1 LSPRP
6 AVSRDDA
13 TARQFLKA
21 ATQLI
26 DAYLDDQSGG
36 ERPARLRS
44 IHFPAA
50 LEWLRTEDVIR
61 MAAGERGDRGERGER
76 GDGGGGGER
85 GDGGERRTGPSRK
98 AFFNRW
104 RTREEFL
111 PDALVYAL
119 AEEEVEEPPNEQA
132 RQVPNAPSAPVPFS
146 QEVIRIADG
155 LLESLQ
161 RHPRSYL
168 TLHIGP
174 LLAQHPA
181 LWEALMPAMRTG
193 IQAWADGYAAVL
205 TELGVALRPGWTPHR
220 LSLALQAALDGFL
233 LRYRIMPDDY
243 QSARWEGAGIF
254 ADTVLAVLLGVVDV
268 DGTGTDGRQALDR
281 LIEP

>member
-6 AVSRDDA
+6 AVSREDA

-26 DAYLDDQSGG
+26 DAYLDDQSGD

-61 MAAGERGDRGERGER
+61 MAAAEGSAGL
-76 GDGGGGGER
+76 
-85 GDGGERRTGPSRK
+85 SRK

-119 AEEEVEEPPNEQA
+119 AEEEVDEAPNEQA
-132 RQVPNAPSAPVPFS
+132 RQVPQAASAPVPLS

-181 LWEALMPAMRTG
+181 LWAALMPAMRAG

-205 TELGVALRPGWTPHR
+205 PELGVALRPGWTPQR

-243 QSARWEGAGIF
+243 QTARWEGAGIF
-254 ADTVLAVLLGVVDV
+254 ADTVLALLLGVIDV
-268 DGTGTDGRQALDR
+268 DRSGTNGREALDR
-281 LIEP
+281 LIAGGE

>member
-1 LSPRP
+1 MSPRP

-26 DAYLDDQSGG
+26 DAYLDDQPG
-36 ERPARLRS
+36 EKQPARLRS

-61 MAAGERGDRGERGER
+61 MAAA
-76 GDGGGGGER
+76 GGSAGA
-85 GDGGERRTGPSRK
+85 SRK

-119 AEEEVEEPPNEQA
+119 AEEEVDEPPNEQA
-132 RQVPNAPSAPVPFS
+132 RQVPEVVTAPVPFS

-181 LWEALMPAMRTG
+181 LWEALMPAMRAG
-193 IQAWADGYAAVL
+193 VQAWADGYAAVL
-205 TELGVALRPGWTPHR
+205 ADLGLVLRPGWTPHR

-233 LRYRIMPDDY
+233 LRHRIMPDDY
-243 QSARWEGAGIF
+243 GPSRYEGAGLF
-254 ADTVLAVLLGVVDV
+254 ADTVLAVILGVIDV
-268 DGTGTDGRQALDR
+268 DRSGTNGREALDR
-281 LIEP
+281 LVGR

>member
-1 LSPRP
+1 MSPRP
-6 AVSRDDA
+6 AVSRGDA

-26 DAYLDDQSGG
+26 DAYLDDQPGE

-61 MAAGERGDRGERGER
+61 TAAAE
-76 GDGGGGGER
+76 GGG
-85 GDGGERRTGPSRK
+85 TPSRK

-104 RTREEFL
+104 RTRGEFL

-119 AEEEVEEPPNEQA
+119 AEEEVDEAPNEQA
-132 RQVPNAPSAPVPFS
+132 RQVPQAPSAPVPLS

-174 LLAQHPA
+174 LLPQHPA
-181 LWEALMPAMRTG
+181 LWEALMPAMRAG

-205 TELGVALRPGWTPHR
+205 PELGVALRPGWTPHR

-243 QSARWEGAGIF
+243 QNARWEGAGVF
-254 ADTVLAVLLGVVDV
+254 ADTVLALLLGVVDV
-268 DGTGTDGRQALDR
+268 DRTGTDGREALDR
-281 LIEP
+281 LIAS

>member
-1 LSPRP
+1 MSPRP
-6 AVSRDDA
+6 AVSREDA

-26 DAYLDDQSGG
+26 DAYLDDQTGE

-61 MAAGERGDRGERGER
+61 MAAAEGSA
-76 GDGGGGGER
+76 
-85 GDGGERRTGPSRK
+85 GPSRK

-119 AEEEVEEPPNEQA
+119 AEEEIDEAPNEQA
-132 RQVPNAPSAPVPFS
+132 RQVPAAASAPVPLS

-181 LWEALMPAMRTG
+181 LWEALMPAMRAG

-205 TELGVALRPGWTPHR
+205 PELGVALRPGWTPQR

-243 QSARWEGAGIF
+243 QTARWEGAGIF
-254 ADTVLAVLLGVVDV
+254 ADTVLALLLGVIDV
-268 DGTGTDGRQALDR
+268 DRSGTNGREALDR
-281 LIEP
+281 LIAGGE

>member
-6 AVSRDDA
+6 AVSRNDA
-13 TARQFLKA
+13 TARQFLRA

-26 DAYLDDQSGG
+26 DAYLDDQSGE

-61 MAAGERGDRGERGER
+61 MAAAGGDTADTGRTG
-76 GDGGGGGER
+76 
-85 GDGGERRTGPSRK
+85 RTGPSRK

-104 RTREEFL
+104 RSREEFL

-119 AEEEVEEPPNEQA
+119 AEEEVDEPPNEQA
-132 RQVPNAPSAPVPFS
+132 RQVPDAPSAPVPLS

-181 LWEALMPAMRTG
+181 LWEALMPAMRAG

-205 TELGVALRPGWTPHR
+205 PELGVALRPGWTPHR

-243 QSARWEGAGIF
+243 ESARWEGAGIF
-254 ADTVLAVLLGVVDV
+254 ADTVLAVLLGVVDA
-268 DGTGTDGRQALDR
+268 DGTGTDGRAALDR

>member
-1 LSPRP
+1 M
-6 AVSRDDA
+6 
-13 TARQFLKA
+13 A
-21 ATQLI
+21 AG
-26 DAYLDDQSGG
+26 DRG
-36 ERPARLRS
+36 EGQ
-44 IHFPAA
+44 
-50 LEWLRTEDVIR
+50 
-61 MAAGERGDRGERGER
+61 AAGERAGQGASQAGSQGASQAGGQGTCRGGS
-76 GDGGGGGER
+76 
-85 GDGGERRTGPSRK
+85 TGPSRK

-119 AEEEVEEPPNEQA
+119 AEEEVDEAPNEQA
-132 RQVPNAPSAPVPFS
+132 QQVPQAASAPVPIS

-155 LLESLQ
+155 LLESLR

-174 LLAQHPA
+174 LLTQHPA

-193 IQAWADGYAAVL
+193 IRAWADGYAAVL
-205 TELGVALRPGWTPHR
+205 TELGVVLRPGWTPHR

-243 QSARWEGAGIF
+243 QTAHWEGGGIF
-254 ADTVLAVLLGVVDV
+254 ADTVLALLLGVIDV
-268 DGTGTDGRQALDR
+268 DRSGTNGREALDR
-281 LIEP
+281 LVAQ

>member
-26 DAYLDDQSGG
+26 DAYLDDQTGE

-61 MAAGERGDRGERGER
+61 MAAGE
-76 GDGGGGGER
+76 GGEGR
-85 GDGGERRTGPSRK
+85 EGRAGPSRK

-119 AEEEVEEPPNEQA
+119 AEEEVDEAPNEQA
-132 RQVPNAPSAPVPFS
+132 RQVPQAPSAPVPFS

-181 LWEALMPAMRTG
+181 LWEALMPAMRAG

-205 TELGVALRPGWTPHR
+205 PELGVALRPGWTPHR
-220 LSLALQAALDGFL
+220 LSLALQATLDGFL

-243 QSARWEGAGIF
+243 QTARWEGAGIF
-254 ADTVLAVLLGVVDV
+254 ADAVLALLLGVVDV
-268 DGTGTDGRQALDR
+268 DRTGTDGREALDR
-281 LIEP
+281 LIEQ

>member
-6 AVSRDDA
+6 AVSRNDA
-13 TARQFLKA
+13 TARQFLRA

-26 DAYLDDQSGG
+26 DAYLDDHPGDAQ
-36 ERPARLRS
+36 PARLRS
-44 IHFPAA
+44 IRFPAA
-50 LEWLRTEDVIR
+50 LDWLRTEDVIR
-61 MAAGERGDRGERGER
+61 MAGAGGSRGA
-76 GDGGGGGER
+76 
-85 GDGGERRTGPSRK
+85 SRK

-119 AEEEVEEPPNEQA
+119 AEEQVDEAPNEQA
-132 RQVPNAPSAPVPFS
+132 RQVPDAATAPVPFS

-155 LLESLQ
+155 LIESLQ

-174 LLAQHPA
+174 LLAQHPS
-181 LWEALMPAMRTG
+181 LWEALMPAMREG
-193 IQAWADGYAAVL
+193 IRAWADGYASVL
-205 TELGVALRPGWTPHR
+205 PELGLALRPGWTPQR

-243 QSARWEGAGIF
+243 QASRYEGAGLF
-254 ADTVLAVLLGVVDV
+254 ADTVLAVILGVVDV
-268 DGTGTDGRQALDR
+268 DRSGTDGHQAVDR
-281 LIEP
+281 LIGR

>member
-1 LSPRP
+1 MSPRP

-13 TARQFLKA
+13 TARQFLQA

-26 DAYLDDQSGG
+26 DAYLDDQPG
-36 ERPARLRS
+36 ESQPARLRS

-50 LEWLRTEDVIR
+50 LDWLRTEDVIR
-61 MAAGERGDRGERGER
+61 MAAA
-76 GDGGGGGER
+76 GGSAGA
-85 GDGGERRTGPSRK
+85 SRK

-119 AEEEVEEPPNEQA
+119 SEAEVEEPPNQQA
-132 RQVPNAPSAPVPFS
+132 RQVPEAANSPVPFS

-174 LLAQHPA
+174 LLPQHPS
-181 LWEALMPAMRTG
+181 LWDALMPAMRAG
-193 IQAWADGYAAVL
+193 IKEWADGYAAVIP
-205 TELGVALRPGWTPHR
+205 ELGLALRPGWTPHR

-233 LRYRIMPDDY
+233 LRCRVMPDDY
-243 QSARWEGAGIF
+243 QTARWEGAGLF
-254 ADTVLAVLLGVVDV
+254 ADTVLAVILGVIDV
-268 DGTGTDGRQALDR
+268 DRSGTNGREALDR
-281 LIEP
+281 LLER

>member
-1 LSPRP
+1 MSLEPPDGDWNRSLSPRP

-26 DAYLDDQSGG
+26 DAYLDDQAGE

-61 MAAGERGDRGERGER
+61 MAAGDRGEGQA
-76 GDGGGGGER
+76 GGQAGN
-85 GDGGERRTGPSRK
+85 TGPSRK

-119 AEEEVEEPPNEQA
+119 AEEEVDEAPNEQA
-132 RQVPNAPSAPVPFS
+132 QQVPQAASAPVPIS

-174 LLAQHPA
+174 LLTQHPA
-181 LWEALMPAMRTG
+181 LWEALMPAMRAG
-193 IQAWADGYAAVL
+193 IRAWADGYAAVL
-205 TELGVALRPGWTPHR
+205 TELGVVLRPGWTPHR

-243 QSARWEGAGIF
+243 QTACWEGGGIF
-254 ADTVLAVLLGVVDV
+254 ADTVLAVLLGVIDV
-268 DGTGTDGRQALDR
+268 DRSGTNGREALDR
-281 LIEP
+281 LVAQ

>member
-1 LSPRP
+1 MERPDGDWNQSLSPRP
-6 AVSRDDA
+6 AVSRGDA

-26 DAYLDDQSGG
+26 DAYLDDQPGE

-61 MAAGERGDRGERGER
+61 TAAAE
-76 GDGGGGGER
+76 GGG
-85 GDGGERRTGPSRK
+85 TPSRK

-104 RTREEFL
+104 RTRGEFL

-119 AEEEVEEPPNEQA
+119 AEEEVDEAPNEQA
-132 RQVPNAPSAPVPFS
+132 RQVPQAPSAPVPLS

-174 LLAQHPA
+174 LLPQHPA
-181 LWEALMPAMRTG
+181 LWEALMPAMRAG

-205 TELGVALRPGWTPHR
+205 PELGVALRPGWTPHR

-243 QSARWEGAGIF
+243 QNARWEGAGVF
-254 ADTVLAVLLGVVDV
+254 ADTVLALLLGVVDV
-268 DGTGTDGRQALDR
+268 DRTGTDGREALDR
-281 LIEP
+281 LIAS

>member
-1 LSPRP
+1 MTDDDCEASLSPRP
-6 AVSRDDA
+6 AVSRNDA
-13 TARQFLKA
+13 TARQFLRA

-26 DAYLDDQSGG
+26 DAYLDDQTGG
-36 ERPARLRS
+36 VQPARLRS
-44 IHFPAA
+44 IRFPAA
-50 LEWLRTEDVIR
+50 LDWLRTEDVIR
-61 MAAGERGDRGERGER
+61 MAAAAGSAGA
-76 GDGGGGGER
+76 
-85 GDGGERRTGPSRK
+85 SRK

-119 AEEEVEEPPNEQA
+119 AEEKVDEAPNDQA
-132 RQVPNAPSAPVPFS
+132 KQVPEAAMAPVPFS

-174 LLAQHPA
+174 LLAQHPS
-181 LWEALMPAMRTG
+181 LWEALMPAMRAG
-193 IQAWADGYAAVL
+193 IRAWADGYAAVL
-205 TELGVALRPGWTPHR
+205 PELGFVLRPGWTPQR

-243 QSARWEGAGIF
+243 QTSRYEGAGIF
-254 ADTVLAVLLGVVDV
+254 ADTVLAVILGVVD
-268 DGTGTDGRQALDR
+268 TDGSRTSGREALDR
-281 LIEP
+281 LIAG